1 MDVSK
6 YKPLYLQETGEH
18 LSGIE
23 AGLLSLEKTPG
34 DSAVL
39 DNLFRHYHSIKGMS
53 ASMGYSPIMRLAHAQ
68 EDLLDRL
75 RSGALSM
82 TAGMTSCLLRCLDA
96 MKELVER
103 VRTDEPLEADSTHLM
118 DELKGLIEG
127 RQALNP
133 TPAAPTPAAP
143 SAAVAAPEA
152 PAAPE
157 HRLRLSS
164 TMKVEG
170 SVFDGLLASVGDLFM
185 ALSSF
190 RTIAHGTRSVEIKNG
205 VHQIGKTIN
214 NLHESIIS
222 ARMLPLEDLAAG
234 LPRLVRDLSNETG
247 KSVELRTEGM
257 DISLDRSIL
266 EGLGSPLV
274 HIIRNAVDHG
284 IESADERTRSGK
296 PLQASVRMK
305 ASTRKDRVVIEISD
319 DGRGMDRARLRAK
332 AIAGGLPPEKVEA
345 MSDREV
351 LKLVCLPGLSTAEK
365 VTSTSG
371 RGVGMDVVK
380 DAIEGF
386 GGSLEIESEEKR
398 GTKITLELPRTSS
411 ITKALLVEAGSELF
425 LVPISRIEKVMEVSS
440 SELETGM
447 YPYAGETIPAV
458 SLASSFGIETEPRPT
473 MTLLVLDAAAT
484 LGGAEGRTLAGL
496 VVDDFGDEIDAYV
509 KPLVPPM
516 SKLSGASGITVLGN
530 GRPVF
535 LLDIPQII
543 LRATAGA

>member
-18 LSGIE
+18 ISGIE

-34 DSAVL
+34 DSSVL
-39 DNLFRHYHSIKGMS
+39 DNLFRHYHSVKGMS
-53 ASMGYSPIMRLAHAQ
+53 ASMGYTPIMRLAHAQ

-75 RSGALSM
+75 RSGALTV
-82 TAGMTSCLLRCLDA
+82 TAGMASCLLRCLDA

-103 VRTDEPLEADSTHLM
+103 VRADEPLEADSVSLM
-118 DELKGLIEG
+118 EEIKGFIEG
-127 RQALNP
+127 RPDLNP
-133 TPAAPTPAAP
+133 APAP
-143 SAAVAAPEA
+143 SAAAGAPEA

-157 HRLRLSS
+157 HKLRLSS

-190 RTIAHGTRSVEIKNG
+190 RTIAHGTRSVELKNG

-214 NLHESIIS
+214 SLHESIIS

-234 LPRLVRDLSNETG
+234 LPRLVRDLSGITG
-247 KSVELRTEGM
+247 KSVELLAEGM
-257 DISLDRSIL
+257 EISLDRSIL

-284 IESADERTRSGK
+284 IESPEERTRSGK
-296 PLQASVRMK
+296 PLPASIRMK

-332 AIAGGLPPEKVEA
+332 AIASGLSPSRVAA

-351 LKLVCLPGLSTAEK
+351 LRLVCLPGLSTAEK

-371 RGVGMDVVK
+371 RGVGMDAVK

-386 GGSLEIESEEKR
+386 GGSLEIESRER
-398 GTKITLELPRTSS
+398 LGTKITLELPRTSS
-411 ITKALLVEAGSELF
+411 ITKALVVEAGGELF
-425 LVPISRIEKVMEVSS
+425 LVPISRIEKVIEVSS
-440 SELETGM
+440 GELETGM

-458 SLASSFGIETEPRPT
+458 SLASSFGIRTEPRPT

-484 LGGAEGRTLAGL
+484 LGGPEGRTHAGL

-516 SKLSGASGITVLGN
+516 SRLSGASGITVLGD

-543 LRATAGA
+543 LKATAGA